1 MLTVMRRSDAF
12 SLYDGEKVGGVL
24 AIDSGN
30 FRFFVSDRSA
40 LGFSG
45 GGVLSSRSVM
55 LPELAALLNIAPA
68 DADMAHLQHLVINE
82 DALHKTSA
90 SNRLKTFTFLRRLY
104 GLNPDLP
111 VFREFSR
118 LRQLF
123 PGDSTQLAASL
134 AFAREPLL
142 RACANF
148 VLETAIGKPL
158 GREDFEAWI
167 REYAPG
173 RYSQTMYVSFSHN
186 LYASFFQLGYLGVAA
201 GKRRL
206 RQRRDVRPVAVAYA
220 AFLDWLTG
228 LNGLALLAGNFSK
241 TLELSRDE
249 HLRQLKACGQL
260 GLMRVALAGGILQ
273 LDFSDWLRAGET
285 RLNPPKMD

>member
-1 MLTVMRRSDAF
+1 MASDISDF
-12 SLYDGEKVGGVL
+12 SPL
-24 AIDSGN
+24 ASG
-30 FRFFVSDRSA
+30 RSA
-40 LGFSG
+40 LGFAT

-55 LPELAALLNIAPA
+55 LPELTSLLNIAPD
-68 DADMAHLQHLVINE
+68 DANQDQLHHLVV
-82 DALHKTSA
+82 DDDVLHKTSA

-104 GLNPDLP
+104 GLDITLP
-111 VFREFSR
+111 ICREFTR
-118 LRQLF
+118 LARLF
-123 PGDSTQLAASL
+123 PADLTQLATSL

-148 VLETAIGKPL
+148 VLDAAIGKPL

-173 RYSQTMYVSFSHN
+173 RYSESMYVSFSHN
-186 LYASFFQLGYLGVAA
+186 LYASFFQLGYLGEAT
-201 GKRRL
+201 GKHRL
-206 RQRRDVRPVAVAYA
+206 RQRRDVRLPAVAYA

-228 LNGLALLAGNFSK
+228 LNGMTLLSGSYSK
-241 TLELSRDE
+241 TLELSQGE

-273 LDFSDWLRAGET
+273 LDFADWLRPGES
-285 RLNPPKMD
+285 RLPAPYTD

>member
-1 MLTVMRRSDAF
+1 M
-12 SLYDGEKVGGVL
+12 
-24 AIDSGN
+24 
-30 FRFFVSDRSA
+30 VSDSSDYMSLA
-40 LGFSG
+40 LGQSPLGFST

-55 LPELAALLNIAPA
+55 LPELNALLTIAPS
-68 DADMAHLQHLVINE
+68 DADMAHLQHLVVNE

-90 SNRLKTFTFLRRLY
+90 SNRLKTFSFLRRLY

-118 LRQLF
+118 LCKLF
-123 PGDSTQLAASL
+123 PGDSTLLASSL

-142 RACANF
+142 RSCANF
-148 VLETAIGKPL
+148 VLDTAVGKPL

-201 GKRRL
+201 GKHRL
-206 RQRRDVRPVAVAYA
+206 RQRRDVRPAAVAYA

-228 LNGLALLAGNFSK
+228 LNGLSLLTGNYSK
-241 TLELSRDE
+241 TLELNQDE
-249 HLRQLKACGQL
+249 HLRLLKVCGQL

-273 LDFSDWLRAGET
+273 LDFSDWLRPGES
-285 RLNPPKMD
+285 RLSATNPDPH